1 MVALFGYLSEA
12 LRKRPQAPRRVQLQ
26 GAHLFGVSNCARA
39 LQWAQSAVRSFV
51 LCGTVLEVAEEEA
64 YEPREHHVF
73 PA

>member
-39 LQWAQSAVRSFV
+39 DCSGFVLCPQSAVSFYA
-51 LCGTVLEVAEEEA
+51 G
-64 YEPREHHVF
+64 RF
-73 PA
+73 WK

>member
-39 LQWAQSAVRSFV
+39 DCSGRSPQSAVSLYAGRFWK
-51 LCGTVLEVAEEEA
+51 
-64 YEPREHHVF
+64 
-73 PA
+73 

>member
-39 LQWAQSAVRSFV
+39 LQWAQSAVSFYA
-51 LCGTVLEVAEEEA
+51 G
-64 YEPREHHVF
+64 RF
-73 PA
+73 WK

>member
-39 LQWAQSAVRSFV
+39 DCSGRSPQFRSMRD
-51 LCGTVLEVAEEEA
+51 GSGSSGG
-64 YEPREHHVF
+64 RGI
-73 PA
+73 